1 MKRIALER
9 IEVLFDL
16 AKKEFGRGREDLAN
30 RYIEIAR
37 KLSMKVNLSIPKK
50 YKRQFCKKCYS
61 FLVPGK
67 NLKVRM
73 NKGRIIY
80 TCGVCKTVM
89 RFPKGG

>member
-1 MKRIALER
+1 M
-9 IEVLFDL
+9 
-16 AKKEFGRGREDLAN
+16 AKKEFKQGRKDLAD

-37 KLSMKVNLSIPKK
+37 KIAMKVNLKIEKR

-73 NKGRIIY
+73 NKGRVIY
-80 TCGVCKTVM
+80 TCGVCKNIM
-89 RFPKGG
+89 RFPKGD